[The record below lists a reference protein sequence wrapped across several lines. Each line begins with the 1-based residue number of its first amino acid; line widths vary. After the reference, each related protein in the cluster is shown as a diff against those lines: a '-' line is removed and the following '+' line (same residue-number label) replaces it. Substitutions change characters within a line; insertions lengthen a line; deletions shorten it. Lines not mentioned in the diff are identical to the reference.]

1 MILLAFMG
9 KNNSIKLRRAIGL
22 PQAIALVVGIII
34 GSSIFVQPSSV
45 TGLVPSVP
53 GVIMVWS
60 AAGIL
65 TLFGA
70 LICAEFA
77 TLFRESGGV
86 YVYLKE
92 AFSPLIGFLWGW
104 AMFWIMHTGII
115 AAIAVIFARYVA
127 YFFPMNGMEIKFVA
141 IVCIW
146 MLSAV
151 NFLGVRQGSA
161 LQYFFTILKV
171 SSILLLIVI
180 GFAFGSKV
188 PEHFAGPDI
197 LTQGISL
204 KNFLT
209 AMIAGLFAFG
219 GWHMVTYSSGETRE
233 PQKTIPRALIIGVL
247 IVTACYVA
255 MNTLY
260 MYLLPVEK
268 VTSSTRIAADAA
280 EAIFGFSGGGLMAG
294 LVILSTFSAVNGV
307 ILAGPRVYY
316 AMTRDSLLF
325 KWMGSIH
332 PRFKTPSRAII
343 LQALW
348 ASILILTGTYRELFT
363 RVVYTEWLFFGF
375 MAIGLIII
383 RKRLGKDKGLKVK
396 VNKVIP
402 LLFSLFSFIIVINQ
416 ILLEPKDSI
425 SGLLLV
431 LLGVPVYYIWLKI
444 QTKKKRDNANN

>member
-1 MILLAFMG
+1 
-9 KNNSIKLRRAIGL
+9 
-22 PQAIALVVGIII
+22 
-34 GSSIFVQPSSV
+34 
-45 TGLVPSVP
+45 
-53 GVIMVWS
+53 
-60 AAGIL
+60 
-65 TLFGA
+65 
-70 LICAEFA
+70 
-77 TLFRESGGV
+77 
-86 YVYLKE
+86 
-92 AFSPLIGFLWGW
+92 
-104 AMFWIMHTGII
+104 
-115 AAIAVIFARYVA
+115 
-127 YFFPMNGMEIKFVA
+127 MEIKLVA

-151 NFLGVRQGSA
+151 NFSGVRQGSA
-161 LQYFFTILKV
+161 LQYFSTILKI
-171 SSILLLIVI
+171 SAIILLIII
-180 GFAFGSKV
+180 GFAFGSQV
-188 PEHFAGPDI
+188 PEHITGPDI
-197 LTQGISL
+197 MIEGPSL

-233 PQKTIPRALIIGVL
+233 PQKTIPRALIIGTLV
-247 IVTACYVA
+247 VTACYIA
-255 MNTLY
+255 MNALY

-268 VTSSTRIAADAA
+268 VASSSRIAADAA

-316 AMTRDSLLF
+316 AMTRDGLLF

-383 RKRLGKDKGLKVK
+383 RRRPVINTGNKLKV
-396 VNKVIP
+396 NIVIP

-431 LLGVPVYYIWLKI
+431 LAGVPVYYIWLKI
-444 QTKKKRDNANN
+444 QTFKKPR